1 MNYLKHHHFG
11 TAATLVATIFSFFI
25 LFSFKPSSKVKIF
38 MIGDS
43 TMANKKY
50 QSTPERGW
58 GMVLACFFDDEVE
71 IDNHAVNGRS
81 SKSFIDE
88 GRWQKVIDNVKPG
101 DYVFIQFGHNDEKP
115 KPERHTDPGTT
126 FDANLRRFVEETRQR
141 GGIPVLFNAVVRR
154 NFQIVEEKNDDDE
167 KLRLIDAKT
176 APLVKEGDTLRDTHG
191 AYLDSPRNVAH
202 ETGCAF
208 VDANLIT
215 HNLEQSLGREESK
228 KLHMWYKPGEH
239 PMLPDGRRDN
249 THYNIY
255 GAHRVAALLAEA
267 VAKEVK
273 PLRRH
278 LVSYDIAVAR
288 DGSGDYFTI
297 QEAIQAAPEGK
308 KVTIQILG
316 GEWEKPRENKVKN
329 IKFYLRKG
337 AKWIN

>member
-1 MNYLKHHHFG
+1 M
-11 TAATLVATIFSFFI
+11 
-25 LFSFKPSSKVKIF
+25 
-38 MIGDS
+38 
-43 TMANKKY
+43 
-50 QSTPERGW
+50 
-58 GMVLACFFDDEVE
+58 
-71 IDNHAVNGRS
+71 
-81 SKSFIDE
+81 
-88 GRWQKVIDNVKPG
+88 
-101 DYVFIQFGHNDEKP
+101 
-115 KPERHTDPGTT
+115 
-126 FDANLRRFVEETRQR
+126 
-141 GGIPVLFNAVVRR
+141 
-154 NFQIVEEKNDDDE
+154 
-167 KLRLIDAKT
+167 
-176 APLVKEGDTLRDTHG
+176 KEGDTLRDTHG

-228 KLHMWYKPGEH
+228 ILHMWYKPGEH

-255 GAHRVAALLAEA
+255 GAHRVAAFLAEA

-316 GEWEKPRENKVKN
+316 GEWEKPKENKVKN